1 VGTQADKFKD
11 ATTAMNDLL
20 NKMPELPTNLE
31 LAKIQVKKDIQ
42 TERITQDNIVFKYL
56 ASKELGLNE
65 DARKKIY
72 TTVDAIT
79 MQDLKTFHNTHFT
92 NKPYTYAI
100 VASEKNLSI
109 DEMKKLG
116 EVTKISLEELF
127 GY

>member
-1 VGTQADKFKD
+1 
-11 ATTAMNDLL
+11 
-20 NKMPELPTNLE
+20 
-31 LAKIQVKKDIQ
+31 
-42 TERITQDNIVFKYL
+42 
-56 ASKELGLNE
+56 
-65 DARKKIY
+65 
-72 TTVDAIT
+72 